1 MLNDPVASFH
11 ALLKK
16 KYGKG
21 LAWKNEKGEWEFWH
35 SHYARDVI
43 EKKRETIRHLP
54 SPHEGFEKAFLA
66 GKHIQYIAENL
77 SDDDATDNRTT
88 NEMSKIADKFKKK
101 EAGTMTKQEVRL
113 SKVESK
119 HLLHGIPLPGYPEM
133 VTEYMWKA
141 NFKGDI
147 VSMVRLI
154 RNSIKCLFRPL
165 TSSSSLLLLLLFATR
180 SARNSTSLGSCR
192 YGEDATR

>member
-11 ALLKK
+11 ALLQKK
-16 KYGKG
+16 FGRG

-113 SKVESK
+113 RKCKSSD
-119 HLLHGIPLPGYPEM
+119 LFHGIPLPAYPQM
-133 VTEYMWKA
+133 VTEYMTKA
-141 NFKGDI
+141 NFKEHI
-147 VSMVRLI
+147 ISMVSSCNCLI
-154 RNSIKCLFRPL
+154 R
-165 TSSSSLLLLLLFATR
+165 LL
-180 SARNSTSLGSCR
+180 
-192 YGEDATR
+192 

>member
-1 MLNDPVASFH
+1 MLEGRLDYPEDVSGAELSAMLNDPVASFH
-11 ALLKK
+11 ALLQKK
-16 KYGKG
+16 FGRG

-54 SPHEGFEKAFLA
+54 DPHEGFEKAFLA
-66 GKHIQYIAENL
+66 GKHIKYIADNL
-77 SDDDATDNRTT
+77 SDPDDDATDNRTT

-101 EAGTMTKQEVRL
+101 EPGTMTKQEVRL

-119 HLLHGIPLPGYPEM
+119 HLLHGIRLPGYPEM

-147 VSMVRLI
+147 ISMV
-154 RNSIKCLFRPL
+154 SSCDCLMQ
-165 TSSSSLLLLLLFATR
+165 LL
-180 SARNSTSLGSCR
+180 
-192 YGEDATR
+192 

>member
-11 ALLKK
+11 ALLQKK
-16 KYGKG
+16 FGRG

-43 EKKRETIRHLP
+43 EKKRDTIRHLP
-54 SPHEGFEKAFLA
+54 DPHEGFEKAFLA
-66 GKHIQYIAENL
+66 RKHIQYIAENL
-77 SDDDATDNRTT
+77 SDDDATDNRTR

-119 HLLHGIPLPGYPEM
+119 HLLHGIRLPGYPEM

-147 VSMVRLI
+147 ISMV
-154 RNSIKCLFRPL
+154 SSCDCLMQ
-165 TSSSSLLLLLLFATR
+165 LL
-180 SARNSTSLGSCR
+180 
-192 YGEDATR
+192 